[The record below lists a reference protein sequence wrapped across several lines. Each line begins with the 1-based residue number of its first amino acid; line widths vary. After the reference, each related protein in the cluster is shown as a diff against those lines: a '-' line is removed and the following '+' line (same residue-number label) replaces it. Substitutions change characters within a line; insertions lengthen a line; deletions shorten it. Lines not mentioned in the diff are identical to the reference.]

1 MFGMEGEKQSNLSKH
16 RSRVI
21 AKDSFPW
28 VGLKFLFSL
37 FCTAMSCFP
46 FERNSSLLKYMSI
59 VSSKILE
66 FQNRPHFSAKF
77 RYDMY
82 NLKIPL

>member
-46 FERNSSLLKYMSI
+46 FERNSNLLKCMSII
-59 VSSKILE
+59 VSSKISE
-66 FQNRPHFSAKF
+66 F
-77 RYDMY
+77 
-82 NLKIPL
+82 